1 MKTECGQTMRRTV
14 TFWSRSRD
22 SAMDPPLP
30 SEAAQT
36 PPSPLTSYRW
46 HTGGGGEKAAGG
58 FRWGRFTGWG
68 RTLSHQEPM
77 VSSQPASRSLF
88 RRVLSAPPKES
99 RPNRLRISKSLWGRH
114 KNAAPPEPKPNP
126 KTPEPEPELVAAP
139 EVPVAQIP
147 EPPTPD
153 MPVWDIGGFTL
164 IEGKLVLFGEEEGP
178 HQIRMGSASS
188 ETSIQASMG
197 NLRDPD
203 RTPGKTEPEATG
215 SNQVHNV
222 RGLLKRLKE
231 KKRAKSELGAHGPR
245 DGPPSALGSRESLA
259 TLSEL
264 DLGAERDV
272 RVWPLHPSLLGEP
285 YCFQVTWEGGSR
297 CFCCRSSSERDRWI
311 EDLRRQFQPSQDN
324 VERQETWLTV
334 WVHEAKGLPRA
345 ATPGVR
351 AELWLDGALL
361 ARTAP
366 RAGPGQLFWAERFHF
381 EALPPARRLS
391 LRLRGAGP
399 AGATVGRVTLELDE
413 VSIPRAPA
421 AGLERWFPVLG
432 APTGAALRA
441 RIRVR
446 RLRVLPSER
455 YKELAEF
462 LTFHYTRLCEALES
476 TLSAQAKEELAAAMV
491 RVLRATGRAQA
502 LVTDLGTAELVRCG
516 GREALL
522 FRENTLATKAID
534 EYMKLVA
541 QEYLQETLGEV
552 VRCLCASTEDCEV
565 DPSKCPAPEL
575 SKHQARLR
583 NSCERVFET
592 IIHSY
597 NWFPAELG
605 NVFSSWR
612 EACRARGSEALGP
625 RLVCASLFLRLLCPA
640 ILAPSLFGLV
650 PEHPAPGPART
661 LTLIAKVI
669 QNLANRAPF
678 GEKEA
683 YMAFMNSFLEDH
695 GPAMQHF
702 LDQVAVVD
710 ANATSSGYQGSGDLA
725 LQLAVLHVQLC
736 TIFAE
741 LDQTTQDSLEPLPTI
756 LRAIEEGRPVPVSVP
771 MRLPRITNQVHSSFS
786 SGEKPGFL
794 APRDLPKH
802 TPLVSKSQSLRSFQG
817 AGSWARR
824 RPDEERSQQ
833 RPRRVQRTQSVPA
846 RRPARRRPSAGP
858 RTRPKD
864 SLRTGPAPCGQTWTG
879 ASASLPRKP
888 SVPWQ
893 RQLDQPRDRYQPL
906 GTHRPVSK
914 LAEIQCEVAALREEQ
929 KALSRLVESLSAH
942 IQALTEQQE
951 QLRCQLQDLD
961 SRLGAGISKL
971 DSEGGLPSNG
981 SHRLKSLEH
990 RLTEMECTQ
999 DQLRDALHSLQLLS
1013 GTPGSWSQ
1021 PLPLKTACVNG
1032 AELSMGT

>member
-1 MKTECGQTMRRTV
+1 MKTECGQTMHKTV

-22 SAMDPPLP
+22 SAMDPPLQSEDSQTQP
-30 SEAAQT
+30 S
-36 PPSPLTSYRW
+36 PLSPLTSYHW
-46 HTGGGGEKAAGG
+46 HTRGRGEKTTGT
-58 FRWGRFTGWG
+58 FRWGRFAGWG
-68 RTLSHQEPM
+68 RTLSHQESM
-77 VSSQPASRSLF
+77 VSNQPAPRSLF

-99 RPNRLRISKSLWGRH
+99 RPNRLRFSKTLWGRH
-114 KNAAPPEPKPNP
+114 KNVAPLEPKPNP
-126 KTPEPEPELVAAP
+126 KAPEPELELVTDPDLPA
-139 EVPVAQIP
+139 AQIP

-153 MPVWDIGGFTL
+153 MPVWNIDGFTL
-164 IEGKLVLFGEEEGP
+164 LEGRLVILGEEEGP
-178 HQIRMGSASS
+178 RQIRVGSASS
-188 ETSIQASMG
+188 ESSMQAALG
-197 NLRDPD
+197 NLKDPV
-203 RTPGKTEPEATG
+203 RTPGKTEQEATG

-222 RGLLKRLKE
+222 RRLLKRLKE
-231 KKRAKSELGAHGPR
+231 KKRAKTELGAHTPR

-285 YCFQVTWEGGSR
+285 YCFQVTWAGGSR
-297 CFCCRSSSERDRWI
+297 CFSCRSSAERDRWI

-345 ATPGVR
+345 AAPGVR

-366 RAGPGQLFWAERFHF
+366 RAGPEQLFWAERFHF

-399 AGATVGRVTLELDE
+399 AGATMGRVVLELDE
-413 VSIPRAPA
+413 VSITRAPA

-432 APTGAALRA
+432 APAGAVLRA

-446 RLRVLPSER
+446 SLRVLPSER

-462 LTFHYTRLCEALES
+462 LTFHYARLCGALES
-476 TLSAQAKEELAAAMV
+476 ALSAQAKEELAAAMV

-502 LVTDLGTAELVRCG
+502 LVTDLGTTELARCG
-516 GREALL
+516 GHEALL

-541 QEYLQETLGEV
+541 QEYLQETLGQV

-565 DPSKCPAPEL
+565 DPSKCPASEL
-575 SKHQARLR
+575 PKHQARLR
-583 NSCERVFET
+583 NSCEEVFEN

-597 NWFPAELG
+597 NCFPAELG
-605 NVFSSWR
+605 TVFSTWR
-612 EACRARGSEALGP
+612 EVCKARGSEALGP

-640 ILAPSLFGLV
+640 ILAPSLFGLA

-669 QNLANRAPF
+669 QNLANCAPF

-683 YMAFMNSFLEDH
+683 YMGFMNSFLEDH
-695 GPAMQHF
+695 GPAMRHF
-702 LDQVAVVD
+702 LDQVAMVD
-710 ANATSSGYQGSGDLA
+710 ADTTPSGYQGSGDLA

-741 LDQTTQDSLEPLPTI
+741 LDQKTQDSLEPLPTI

-771 MRLPRITNQVHSSFS
+771 MRISSQVQSSFS

-802 TPLVSKSQSLRSFQG
+802 TPLISKSQSLRSFQG
-817 AGSWARR
+817 TGSWACR
-824 RPDEERSQQ
+824 RPDEERTQQ
-833 RPRRVQRTQSVPA
+833 RPRPVLRTQSDPA
-846 RRPARRRPSAGP
+846 RRPTHRRPSAGSKP
-858 RTRPKD
+858 RLKGT
-864 SLRTGPAPCGQTWTG
+864 LRTGPAPCGRAWTR
-879 ASASLPRKP
+879 ASTSLPRKP

-893 RQLDQPRDRYQPL
+893 RQLDQPGDRYQIP
-906 GTHRPVSK
+906 GAHRPVGK

-929 KALSRLVESLSAH
+929 KALSHLVESLSTH

-971 DSEGGLPSNG
+971 DSKGGLPSNG

-990 RLTEMECTQ
+990 RLTEMECCQ
-999 DQLRDALHSLQLLS
+999 DQLRDTLESLQLLS
-1013 GTPGSWSQ
+1013 KTPGSQSQ
-1021 PLPLKTACVNG
+1021 TLPLKGPCVNG
-1032 AELSMGT
+1032 ADLSTDT

>member
-1 MKTECGQTMRRTV
+1 MKTECGQTTRRSV
-14 TFWSRSRD
+14 TFWSCSRD
-22 SAMDPPLP
+22 SAMDPPLQNED
-30 SEAAQT
+30 SQT
-36 PPSPLTSYRW
+36 QPSPLTSYRW
-46 HTGGGGEKAAGG
+46 HTGGRGEKIAGG
-58 FRWGRFTGWG
+58 FRWGRFAGWG
-68 RTLSHQEPM
+68 RALSHQEPM
-77 VSSQPASRSLF
+77 VSSQPAPRSLF

-99 RPNRLRISKSLWGRH
+99 RPNRLRFSKSLWGRH
-114 KNAAPPEPKPNP
+114 KNVVPLEPKLNP
-126 KTPEPEPELVAAP
+126 KAPEPELELEGAPDLRAAH
-139 EVPVAQIP
+139 IP
-147 EPPTPD
+147 EPPAPD
-153 MPVWDIGGFTL
+153 MPVWNIDGFAL
-164 IEGKLVLFGEEEGP
+164 LEGRLVMLGEEEGP
-178 HQIRMGSASS
+178 RQIRMGSASS
-188 ETSIQASMG
+188 ESSMQAALG
-197 NLRDPD
+197 NLKDPV
-203 RTPGKTEPEATG
+203 RTPGKIEPEATG

-222 RGLLKRLKE
+222 RKLLKRLKE
-231 KKRAKSELGAHGPR
+231 KKRAKSELGAHTPR
-245 DGPPSALGSRESLA
+245 DGPSSALGSRESLA

-264 DLGAERDV
+264 DLGVERDV

-285 YCFQVTWEGGSR
+285 YCFQVTWAGGSR
-297 CFCCRSSSERDRWI
+297 CFSCRSSAERDRWI

-345 ATPGVR
+345 AAPGVR

-366 RAGPGQLFWAERFHF
+366 RAGPDQLFWAERFHF

-399 AGATVGRVTLELDE
+399 AGATVGRVVLELDE

-432 APTGAALRA
+432 APAGAVLRA

-446 RLRVLPSER
+446 CLRVLPSER

-462 LTFHYTRLCEALES
+462 LTFHYARLCMALEPA
-476 TLSAQAKEELAAAMV
+476 LSAQAKEELAAAMV

-502 LVTDLGTAELVRCG
+502 LVTDLGTAELERCG

-541 QEYLQETLGEV
+541 QEYLQETLGQV
-552 VRCLCASTEDCEV
+552 VRSLCASTEDCEV
-565 DPSKCPAPEL
+565 DPSKCPTPEL
-575 SKHQARLR
+575 PKCQARLR
-583 NSCERVFET
+583 SSCEEVFEN

-597 NWFPAELG
+597 NYFPAELG
-605 NVFSSWR
+605 TVFSNWR
-612 EACRARGSEALGP
+612 EACKARGSEALGP

-640 ILAPSLFGLV
+640 ILAPSLFGLA

-669 QNLANRAPF
+669 QNLANCAPF

-683 YMAFMNSFLEDH
+683 YMVFMNSFLEDH
-695 GPAMQHF
+695 GPAMRHF
-702 LDQVAVVD
+702 LDQVAMVD
-710 ANATSSGYQGSGDLA
+710 TDTTPSGYQGSGDLA

-741 LDQTTQDSLEPLPTI
+741 LDQKTRDSLEPLPTI
-756 LRAIEEGRPVPVSVP
+756 LQAIEEGRPVPVSVP
-771 MRLPRITNQVHSSFS
+771 MRLPLNTAHVQSSFS

-802 TPLVSKSQSLRSFQG
+802 TPLISKSQSLRSFQG

-824 RPDEERSQQ
+824 RPDGERPQR
-833 RPRRVQRTQSVPA
+833 RPRPVLRTQSVPA
-846 RRPARRRPSAGP
+846 RRPTHHRPAAGSKP
-858 RTRPKD
+858 RPKG
-864 SLRTGPAPCGQTWTG
+864 SLRTGPATSGRAWARTST
-879 ASASLPRKP
+879 SLPRKP

-893 RQLDQPRDRYQPL
+893 RQLDQPGDRYQTP
-906 GTHRPVSK
+906 GTHRPVGK

-929 KALSRLVESLSAH
+929 KALSHLVESLSTH

-971 DSEGGLPSNG
+971 DSKGGLPSNG
-981 SHRLKSLEH
+981 SLGLKSLEH
-990 RLTEMECTQ
+990 RMTEMECSQ
-999 DQLRDALHSLQLLS
+999 NQLRDTLQSLQLLS
-1013 GTPGSWSQ
+1013 KTPGSRSQ
-1021 PLPLKTACVNG
+1021 PPPLKAPCVNG
-1032 AELSMGT
+1032 ADLSMGT